1 MGSYTFFE
9 HTADLAAEL
18 RGSDL
23 SDLIKSAAKAWM
35 ACALEAGS
43 IGFTDSRSLELM
55 EDSPEEL
62 LVGFVSELNFLLNVR
77 KWICRELPEVLDVK
91 KDKGGFSLRAVIKGE
106 PFDPDVHILNHEIK
120 AVTFHQ
126 MDIREVNGGLATI
139 IVFDI

>member
-1 MGSYTFFE
+1 MGNYTFFE

-23 SDLIKSAAKAWM
+23 ADLIKSGAEAWM
-35 ACALEAGS
+35 ACALESGS
-43 IGFTDSRSLELM
+43 TGIMNTRSLELK

-77 KWICRELPEVLDVK
+77 KWICRELPDVPAVK
-91 KDKGGFSLRAVIKGE
+91 KDETGYSLQAVIKGE
-106 PFDPDVHILNHEIK
+106 DFESSVHILNHEIK

-126 MDIREVNGGLATI
+126 MDIHEENGMLATI